1 VTSDILVVGLSSRT
15 VPLEMLELMTVN
27 SDALP
32 KALHDLLGREHIA
45 EAVVLSTCTRTEVYA
60 LADGFHGAMA
70 DVRNFLVEWSGS
82 QPPDFCDD
90 LYSFY
95 GDEAASHLFRV
106 SSGIDSPLLGEGEI
120 VRQVRDAWDA
130 ARREGAAGQTL
141 THLFRHAI
149 EVGKRARSETAISR
163 GTTSLCQ
170 AAVAMAAARLDGL
183 LGRTALVVGA
193 GKMGR
198 GIAHALASVA
208 GVGEILVANR
218 TSSKAVALAERVRGR
233 PLPLGD
239 LVTALKWTDLVVT
252 STGSPDVQLTA
263 DDVRSA
269 LPGRHGRPLMIVD
282 VAVPRDVDPAVGD
295 LPGVTLL
302 NMDDLKA
309 FVDASIA
316 QRRQE
321 VGAVNRIVAEEVER
335 FFELI
340 AHREA
345 APVVAALRQFAEQLR
360 QAELDR
366 HRARL
371 TELTE
376 QERAVVESVTRGI
389 LAKLLHEPTVR
400 LKAAS
405 GSARGD
411 RLADAVKTLFALP
424 LGAAVERETRL
435 ELPTSSLEVK
445 ANRI

>member
-1 VTSDILVVGLSSRT
+1 MTSDILVVGLSSRT
-15 VPLEMLELMTVN
+15 APLDILELTTVN

-32 KALHDLLGREHIA
+32 KALHDLVRREHIA

-60 LADGFHGAMA
+60 VASGFHGAMA

-82 QPPDFCDD
+82 QPPDFRDD
-90 LYSFY
+90 LYAFY

-120 VRQVRDAWDA
+120 VRQVREAWDA

-141 THLFRHAI
+141 SSLFRHAI

-163 GTTSLCQ
+163 GTTSLSQ
-170 AAVAMAAARLDGL
+170 AAVAMAAERLDGL

-193 GKMGR
+193 GEMGR
-198 GIAHALASVA
+198 GIAQALASVA
-208 GVGEILVANR
+208 GAGEILVANR
-218 TSSKAVALAERVRGR
+218 TSSKAIALAERVRGR
-233 PLPLGD
+233 PLQLD
-239 LVTALKWTDLVVT
+239 HLVTALEGTDLVVT

-269 LPGRHGRPLMIVD
+269 LPGRRGRPLMIVD

-316 QRRQE
+316 QRRHE
-321 VGAVNRIVAEEVER
+321 VGAVNQIVAEEVER
-335 FFELI
+335 FFQLL

-345 APVVAALRQFAEQLR
+345 APVVAALRQLGEQLR
-360 QAELDR
+360 QEELDR

-371 TELTE
+371 TGMTE

-411 RLADAVKTLFALP
+411 QLTDAVRTLFALP
-424 LGAAVERETRL
+424 LGAPAERDDD
-435 ELPTSSLEVK
+435 V
-445 ANRI
+445 A